1 MQINSSKVTV
11 NNSALETHS
20 FLSDANNFE
29 KLMPESIS
37 KFEAYDA
44 TKFLF
49 ALKGMPEIALKQ
61 TESNPNNYIKFTAG
75 GGKIDFSL
83 IININEIDSNCCE
96 IDLEFEGDFNPMM
109 AMMIKKPITSFLETL
124 VSNASKT
131 I

>member
-49 ALKGMPEIALKQ
+49 ALKGMPEIILKQ
-61 TESNPNNYIKFTAG
+61 AESNPNEYIKFTAG

-83 IININEIDSNCCE
+83 TININEIDSNCCE